1 MCGRR
6 ALYIRVS
13 GIRIPKNIRINI
25 ELFLG
30 PPEKSGSKKAIL
42 GEGRKEG
49 RREEGRE
56 GGREGG
62 KKGRKQI
69 RKSQLHHVARAMR
82 NSRSSQTPVSLLQ
95 LRIARFIRNLEKTV
109 FAPKMLSLPDLVS
122 RSALR
127 RTAPKLRAYWYILC
141 RAVCATVHRFNTYCY
156 ILSLQSFCW
165 RLDVCAFTHRYGTAI
180 PSLPHE

>member
-1 MCGRR
+1 VCGRR

-49 RREEGRE
+49 RKEGRREGGRKGGRE

-141 RAVCATVHRFNTYCY
+141 
-156 ILSLQSFCW
+156 
-165 RLDVCAFTHRYGTAI
+165 
-180 PSLPHE
+180 

>member
-49 RREEGRE
+49 GRK

-62 KKGRKQI
+62 KEGRREEGKE
-69 RKSQLHHVARAMR
+69 A
-82 NSRSSQTPVSLLQ
+82 N
-95 LRIARFIRNLEKTV
+95 
-109 FAPKMLSLPDLVS
+109 
-122 RSALR
+122 
-127 RTAPKLRAYWYILC
+127 
-141 RAVCATVHRFNTYCY
+141 
-156 ILSLQSFCW
+156 
-165 RLDVCAFTHRYGTAI
+165 
-180 PSLPHE
+180 